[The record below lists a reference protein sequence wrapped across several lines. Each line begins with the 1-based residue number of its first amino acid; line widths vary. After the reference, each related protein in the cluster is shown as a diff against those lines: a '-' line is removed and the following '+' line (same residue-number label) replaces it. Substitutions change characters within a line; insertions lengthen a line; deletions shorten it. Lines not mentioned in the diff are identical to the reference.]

1 MHSLACWL
9 PALPAGPF
17 RFEHAPIKSALAPV
31 THFAAASYAS
41 MHPTAAETGQGIE
54 YRKAPLLILI
64 KALVERIRGVGQFL
78 QGRTGVR

>member
-1 MHSLACWL
+1 MRQPVHSLACWL

-41 MHPTAAETGQGIE
+41 KGAVTWMRICARHA
-54 YRKAPLLILI
+54 KAWPL
-64 KALVERIRGVGQFL
+64 AQ
-78 QGRTGVR
+78 